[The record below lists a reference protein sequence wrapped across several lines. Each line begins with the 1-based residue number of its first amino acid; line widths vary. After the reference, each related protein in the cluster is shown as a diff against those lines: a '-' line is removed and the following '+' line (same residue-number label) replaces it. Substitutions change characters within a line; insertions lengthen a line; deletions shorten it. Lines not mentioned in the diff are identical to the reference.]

1 MTDPDTKRADIRDL
15 GPAGVLAALWL
26 ICPALLGFLL
36 LAKLSMASEWLESL
50 GTSGPIVFA
59 IVFAVTSG
67 LGLLPT
73 YAQAVVGGWVFGL
86 SVGLTA
92 ALGGFVGGALI
103 GWLTARLVS
112 KHRVERAIE
121 RHPHASIIRRALL
134 GGGFWR
140 TSALV
145 TLIRIPPNSPFA
157 LTNLVLAA
165 CGVRLGIHLLGTAVG
180 MTPRTAIIVGLA
192 AAGAASGAEDLQAF
206 VTEGPGPWI
215 LVGGIVTLLI
225 ALSIIAS
232 IAKKAV
238 AKFASDQQ
246 PPPA

>member
-50 GTSGPIVFA
+50 GTSAPIVFA